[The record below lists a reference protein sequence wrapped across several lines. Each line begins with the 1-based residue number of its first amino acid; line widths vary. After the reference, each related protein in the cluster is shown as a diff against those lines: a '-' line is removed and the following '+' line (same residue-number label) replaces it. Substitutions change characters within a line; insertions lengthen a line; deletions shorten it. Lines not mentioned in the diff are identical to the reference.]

1 MDKEQEFL
9 YEKFKSTGQ
18 EKVKLS
24 CALEG
29 FFPGKRRDFRR
40 SKKTAYSQY
49 LKRRI
54 RPAMEELI
62 RQENI
67 CEMEQLAGMDWFGR
81 NELESFI
88 RTARKEQKLE
98 SLVWLMKLKDSKYG
112 YTDRDFTL

>member
-29 FFPGKRRDFRR
+29 FFQEKEET
-40 SKKTAYSQY
+40 SEEAKNAYSQY

-62 RQENI
+62 RQERAETGKPGVADEI
-67 CEMEQLAGMDWFGR
+67 KGQ
-81 NELESFI
+81 
-88 RTARKEQKLE
+88 
-98 SLVWLMKLKDSKYG
+98 
-112 YTDRDFTL
+112 

>member
-1 MDKEQEFL
+1 MEKEQEFL

-24 CALEG
+24 LALEG
-29 FFPGKRRDFRR
+29 FFDEKPGFMEDAKI
-40 SKKTAYSQY
+40 AYSQY
-49 LKRRI
+49 LRRRI
-54 RPAMEELI
+54 RPAMELLI
-62 RQENI
+62 REENI
-67 CEMEQLAGMDWFGR
+67 RKMELLEKNNWFGR

-98 SLVWLMKLKDSKYG
+98 SLVWLMKLKDDKYG